1 MAQRQFFLM
10 FFFLTAQCTFTAT
23 SNGNG
28 LRGNLSLT
36 KHFGCTGCW
45 AKAVSVKFVPANL
58 EFRVRFLGFQGF
70 HFSEL

>member
-1 MAQRQFFLM
+1 MLGLDVKKIFFNVF

-58 EFRVRFLGFQGF
+58 EFRVRFLSF
-70 HFSEL
+70 